1 MIEKSHLLNQKNQ
14 AISNRISLILTYN
27 CTFPDIKRS
36 VNKHWD
42 ISKITRDFQPVFTE
56 FPIVAFKRI
65 RKLQDIL
72 GKKTIVN
79 SRKQLCQNINPKHYL
94 KPCNFSLNN
103 LCCTQVQS
111 TNTFRSTVT
120 QKALKVY
127 NKLNCESKYLI
138 YIMECVLCNKQYTS
152 KSETTFNLRVSSH
165 QKDLNKQNSLQA
177 DQHFRLPGHKFNKL
191 KKLSLIRQLNDSNKD
206 KELLKYRL
214 KNVKTFRLSN

>member
-1 MIEKSHLLNQKNQ
+1 MIEKSHLLNQKNH

-27 CTFPDIKRS
+27 STFPDIKRA

-42 ISKITRDFQPVFTE
+42 ILKITRDFQQVFTE
-56 FPIVAFKRI
+56 FPLVAFKRN

-72 GKKTIVN
+72 GKKTIIN
-79 SRKQLCQNINPKHYL
+79 NRKQLCQNINPNHYL
-94 KPCNFSLNN
+94 KPCNSSLNN

-214 KNVKTFRLSN
+214 KNVKTFRRSN